1 MSLYIHPAPN
11 FAFAFQ
17 LLNEFGRAGPGELPA
32 VISEGR
38 ELPPTPQNA
47 LTTCAPTPDAFPNP
61 QSLPKTSVLFVL
73 HYPIAHRRGDPHGHH
88 PILPTLMVEGNTQAA
103 SRQEKSLK
111 SSRISNVL
119 HAKASP
125 KAGKAAARKDRD
137 PLPTSHLV
145 HPSTSAQGGRQWAA
159 PAPSSCSMA
168 HPSGAR
174 RRISACYQRGHLPA
188 CQACS
193 LKQAVKHR

>member
-1 MSLYIHPAPN
+1 M
-11 FAFAFQ
+11 
-17 LLNEFGRAGPGELPA
+17 AGPGELPA
-32 VISEGR
+32 VISAVSQ
-38 ELPPTPQNA
+38 LPPTPQNA
-47 LTTCAPTPDAFPNP
+47 LATSVPTPDAFPNP
-61 QSLPKTSVLFVL
+61 QSLPETSVLFVL
-73 HYPIAHRRGDPHGHH
+73 HHPIAHRRGDPHGNH
-88 PILPTLMVEGNTQAA
+88 PILSTLTVEGSTQAA
-103 SRQEKSLK
+103 SRQEKSPK

-137 PLPTSHLV
+137 PFPTSHLV

-159 PAPSSCSMA
+159 PAPAPSSCSMA

-174 RRISACYQRGHLPA
+174 RRISAWYQRGHLPA

>member
-1 MSLYIHPAPN
+1 M
-11 FAFAFQ
+11 
-17 LLNEFGRAGPGELPA
+17 
-32 VISEGR
+32 ISEGSQI
-38 ELPPTPQNA
+38 PPTSQNA

-73 HYPIAHRRGDPHGHH
+73 HDPIAHRRGDPNGHH

-103 SRQEKSLK
+103 SRQKKSLK

-145 HPSTSAQGGRQWAA
+145 HPSTSAQGGRQWAS

-174 RRISACYQRGHLPA
+174 RGISACYQRGHLPA

-193 LKQAVKHR
+193 LKQADKHR